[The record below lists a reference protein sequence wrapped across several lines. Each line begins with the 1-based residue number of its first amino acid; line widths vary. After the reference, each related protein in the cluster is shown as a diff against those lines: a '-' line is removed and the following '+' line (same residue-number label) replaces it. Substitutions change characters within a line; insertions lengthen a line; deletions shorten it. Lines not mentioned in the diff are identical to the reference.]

1 MKKILLIEDEP
12 TNFIYFSSLLKNLN
26 IKFYYAEDGEKGLK
40 MYNNFKNNIF
50 LIILDIKLP
59 YYNGLELLKIFKKE
73 KNDIKIIC
81 SSASPLD
88 SEKCM
93 KLNADEFVC
102 SSLKPFRPNEF
113 YEKIKKYL

>member
-1 MKKILLIEDEP
+1 MKKILLIEYEP

-26 IKFYYAEDGEKGLK
+26 INFYYAEDGKKGLELF
-40 MYNNFKNNIF
+40 NNFKDNIF

-59 YYNGLELLKIFKKE
+59 YYTGLELLEIFKKE

-81 SSASPLD
+81 SSASPND

-93 KLNADEFVC
+93 KLNADDYL
-102 SSLKPFRPNEF
+102 SKPFRPNEF
-113 YEKIKKYL
+113 NNKIKKYL